1 MDDKYETN
9 MTTEMTADQV
19 RSMGIL
25 RGYSHNFSM
34 ASLVFLS
41 SSGSGSGSTS
51 NVKLQN

>member
-25 RGYSHNFSM
+25 RGYSHHFSM
-34 ASLVFLS
+34 ASLTGILLFS
-41 SSGSGSGSTS
+41 Y
-51 NVKLQN
+51 NKEIKLNMSA